1 MELQRLGRYRLVAPL
16 TVPSAVC
23 RFYRAAHEED
33 GPEQPSGYLAKL
45 LVPGTGSD
53 DVLRAQFQ
61 HEARLLSA
69 FNHPG
74 IPALHA
80 QGEQDGVPYI
90 VMDRVIGVNLAQLL
104 GHDTAEPRAV
114 TKELAVYIMAQ
125 LADALRHMHDVEIVG
140 DDGGPVAL
148 AALHR
153 DICPANVLV
162 STEGDVLL
170 CDFGSATSRWLEP
183 GHDMAQAGHKAYM
196 APERITGSAEATAR
210 SDLFSM
216 AVVLWEMLRGERC
229 FKAEDDLKTMDAIV
243 RFDIS
248 HSSRRVSGLSPKLGE
263 IVRKNLDRDPA
274 RRYTGAYQMLQ
285 RLSQAPEAQA
295 AEASRTELA
304 RLVRELTPA
313 ES

>member
-16 TVPSAVC
+16 TVPSAIC

-33 GPEQPSGYLAKL
+33 DPQQASGYLAKL
-45 LVPGTGSD
+45 LVPGSAND
-53 DVLRAQFQ
+53 EVLQAQFR

-80 QGEQDGVPYI
+80 HGEQDGVPYI
-90 VMDRVIGVNLAQLL
+90 VMDRIVGVNLAQLL
-104 GHDTAEPRAV
+104 GHDAGEPRALG
-114 TKELAVYIMAQ
+114 KELAVYVMAQ
-125 LADALRHMHDVEIVG
+125 LADALRHMHEVEIVAE
-140 DDGGPVAL
+140 DGGPVAL
-148 AALHR
+148 DAVHR

-162 STEGDVLL
+162 SVDGDVML
-170 CDFGSATSRWLEP
+170 CDFGSSTSRWLEP
-183 GHDMAQAGHKAYM
+183 EHDMAQAGHKAYM
-196 APERITGSAEATAR
+196 APERITGSAEATPR

-229 FKAEDDLKTMDAIV
+229 FKADDDLKTMDAIV
-243 RFDIS
+243 RFDIG

-263 IVRKNLDRDPA
+263 IVRKNLDRDPT

-295 AEASRTELA
+295 AETSRTELA
-304 RLVRELTPA
+304 RLVRELTPP
-313 ES
+313 EP